1 MKQKLDTQVA
11 AAVGA
16 MLVGRDEITLEDV
29 ADQLPGHIRAAG
41 PSLKSMTK
49 ALAGAGWIA
58 DRRDGGSVVYIPP
71 RLEGEEGPD
80 PRHNSFE
87 GSTIAAD
94 EVRLLIE
101 RAERL
106 IEEKKGIADD
116 IKDVM
121 AEAKGR
127 GYDPSALQD
136 IIKLRAKKPEEQHE
150 RQAILEVYLRALGMM
165 S

>member
-16 MLVGRDEITLEDV
+16 MLVGRDEITLDEV

-49 ALAGAGWIA
+49 ALSGAGWIA
-58 DRRDGGSVVYIPP
+58 ERRDGGIVVYVPP
-71 RLEGEEGPD
+71 RPEREDGPD
-80 PRHNSFE
+80 PRHNGFE
-87 GSTIAAD
+87 GGAVAAD

-106 IEEKKGIADD
+106 IEEKKGITDD

-136 IIKLRAKKPEEQHE
+136 IIKLRAKKPEETHE